1 MRRIRDT
8 GEMSADI
15 VRKAFDKY
23 SENKHKRKNVR
34 RYESCLDENLD
45 LVLRQLVDES
55 WTPSPYIEKTIFEK
69 KMRRLAK
76 APIRDHVLEA
86 AAIFP
91 YEKQLYDYIAW
102 QAPAVRP
109 GLGQSAMLQHLRNLL
124 FGHSQE
130 DMAYNLSMDAHH
142 FFPLMD
148 HDILKRQIS
157 RKVKDG
163 KLQRVL
169 YKVVDSYSLGAP
181 LGIKV
186 SQIFGMLYLAD
197 FDRLAMRFF
206 DIGNDTE
213 KLHYW
218 TSKYIEGRIATAK
231 TVEDY
236 RDLCR
241 GPQYLAGLFR
251 RYVEEGLP
259 NYIRFVDN
267 IIFIHPDKTV
277 LGIVKIIATATLA
290 SKYHVTINKDY
301 NVRPTYMGIR
311 ICGYVFYH
319 DRVLLAIRN
328 KHVLASHVARLKK
341 KNISEEEIRI
351 RQASRFGYAKHV
363 NCINLIKKIGME
375 NSLGK
380 IIRRRKIRPPF
391 EGMGPEQK
399 EAFSRICS
407 MLAEPCGGGNIFDT
421 WNKKILLTD
430 YVIEDSKID
439 KKQVTV
445 AVPDS
450 MGHMQNVVKMVP
462 EKALAIRYKKILRTE
477 EVTDADGNVIE
488 KYVFE
493 KQKDKN
499 GQPTL
504 IDAEFYAFTGSKIL
518 ISQAEQDFSHEGLPC
533 PTIIRQLKGKGGQT
547 FFKFT

>member
-1 MRRIRDT
+1 MRKIRDT

-15 VRKAFDKY
+15 VRKAYDRF
-23 SENKHKRKNVR
+23 SENKHNRKNVR
-34 RYESCLDENLD
+34 RYEKYLEQNLD
-45 LVLRQLVDES
+45 LVLRQLVGES
-55 WTPSPYIEKTIFEK
+55 WTPSPYVEKTIVEK
-69 KMRRLAK
+69 KTRKLAK
-76 APIRDHVLEA
+76 APIHDHVLEA
-86 AAIFP
+86 AAILP
-91 YEKQLYDYIAW
+91 YEQQFYDYIAW

-109 GLGQSAMLQHLRNLL
+109 GMGQAALLRHIRNMLFN
-124 FGHSQE
+124 HSQE

-169 YKVVDSYSLGAP
+169 YKVVDSYPHGAP

-206 DIGNDTE
+206 DIDEDPE
-213 KLHYW
+213 KMQYW
-218 TSKYIEGRIATAK
+218 TSKYIEGRIVTAK
-231 TVEDY
+231 GRKDY
-236 RDLCR
+236 EDLCR
-241 GPQYLAGLFR
+241 GPQYLASLFR
-251 RYVEEGLP
+251 SYVEEGLK
-259 NYIRFVDN
+259 NYVRFVDN
-267 IIFIHPDKTV
+267 IIFFHSDKTV
-277 LGIVKIIATATLA
+277 LGIVKVLAFATLA
-290 SKYHVTINKDY
+290 SRYHVTMNKDY

-319 DRVLLAIRN
+319 DRVLLGKRN
-328 KHVLASHVARLKK
+328 KHELASHVARLRK

-363 NCINLIKKIGME
+363 NCINLFKCLGME

-380 IIRRRKIRPPF
+380 IIKRRKIKPPF
-391 EGMGPEQK
+391 EGMRPEQK
-399 EAFSRICS
+399 ETFSKICS
-407 MLAEPCGGGNIFDT
+407 MLAESRMGNFANA
-421 WNKKILLTD
+421 WNKKILLID
-430 YVIEDSKID
+430 YVVEDSKID

-450 MGHMQNVVKMVP
+450 SGNIQNVVKMVP
-462 EKALAIRYKKILRTE
+462 EKALAIRFKKILKTE
-477 EVTDADGNVIE
+477 EVTDADGNVTE

-493 KQKDKN
+493 KQKNQN
-499 GQPTL
+499 GMPTL
-504 IDAEFYAFTGSKIL
+504 VDAEFYAFTGSKIL
-518 ISQAEQDFSHEGLPC
+518 ISQAEQDFSHDDLPC
-533 PTIIRQLKGKGGQT
+533 PTVIKQIKGKGGQT

>member
-1 MRRIRDT
+1 
-8 GEMSADI
+8 MSADI